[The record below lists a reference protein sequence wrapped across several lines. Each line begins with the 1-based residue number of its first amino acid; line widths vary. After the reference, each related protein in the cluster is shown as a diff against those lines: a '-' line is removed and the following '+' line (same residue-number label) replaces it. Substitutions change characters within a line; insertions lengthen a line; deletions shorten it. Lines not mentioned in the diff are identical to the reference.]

1 VKYCAECGGLLAQAV
16 PEGDNRP
23 RHVCTA
29 CSAIHYVN
37 PKMVVG
43 CLPEWE
49 DQLLL
54 CRRAIEPRYGLWTL
68 PAGFMEQDET
78 VQEGAARET
87 LEEACARV
95 DVGELYTLFNLPH
108 IDQVYLLFRSRLQDL
123 YFGPGSE
130 SLEVALFREEQIPWD
145 NLAFPVIKETLR
157 LYFQDRRQGAFR
169 QHSGT
174 IRRISGNPRQ
184 YHTVV
189 Y

>member
-1 VKYCAECGGLLAQAV
+1 
-16 PEGDNRP
+16 
-23 RHVCTA
+23 
-29 CSAIHYVN
+29 
-37 PKMVVG
+37 
-43 CLPEWE
+43 
-49 DQLLL
+49 
-54 CRRAIEPRYGLWTL
+54 
-68 PAGFMEQDET
+68 MEQDET